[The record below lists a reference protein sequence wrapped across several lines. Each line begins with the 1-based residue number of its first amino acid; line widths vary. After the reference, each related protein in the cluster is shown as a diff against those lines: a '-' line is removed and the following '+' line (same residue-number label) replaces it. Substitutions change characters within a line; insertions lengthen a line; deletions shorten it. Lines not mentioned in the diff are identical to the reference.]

1 VLVTFG
7 GGDVTPGRPRIGVVL
22 GAGGVLGAAWTA
34 GALVAL
40 QRRLPIPLGAADL
53 IVGTSAGS
61 IMAAA
66 LRCGVGVEEIVEH
79 QRGSQLGV
87 LPELR
92 DLDRDAGP
100 LPLLPRL
107 RIGSPRL
114 LARTALA
121 PHKVRPWVAASA
133 LVLQGRG
140 TLHSLGVLVEAM
152 LALDGQGTDWPGR
165 GETWIMAVDYHS
177 GRRIAFGRPGAPRA
191 PLAAAVVASCSIP
204 GWYEP
209 KTIDGRRYVDGG
221 VCSSTSVDLL
231 SRVDLDEVYVL
242 APMASYELDNPWN
255 PAVRLE
261 RVFRRILTLGLG
273 REVRKVAATGAAVT
287 VLTPGPEDLAAMG
300 ANLMNPARR
309 ALVLE
314 TSLRT
319 SAAALSRS
327 AEPERPLAA

>member
-1 VLVTFG
+1 VA
-7 GGDVTPGRPRIGVVL
+7 PGRRRIGVVL

-40 QRRLPIPLGAADL
+40 QRRLPVPLGEVDL

-79 QRGSQLGV
+79 QRGGQQLA
-87 LPELR
+87 LPDLR
-92 DLDRDAGP
+92 ELDRDAGP

-140 TLHSLGVLVEAM
+140 QLNSLGVLIEAM
-152 LALDGQGTDWPGR
+152 LALDGQGGRWPGT
-165 GETWIMAVDYHS
+165 GDTWIMAVDYES
-177 GRRIAFGRPGAPRA
+177 GRRIAFGRPGAPEA

-209 KTIDGRRYVDGG
+209 KEIDGRRYVDGG
-221 VCSSTSVDLL
+221 VCSSTSLDLL
-231 SRVDLDEVYVL
+231 SRAELDEVYVL
-242 APMASYELDNPWN
+242 APMASLELDNPWN

-261 RVFRRILTLGLG
+261 RVFRRVVTLGLT
-273 REVRKVAATGAAVT
+273 REIRKVTATGTAVT
-287 VLTPGPEDLAAMG
+287 VLTPGPEDLAVLG

-309 ALVLE
+309 AAVLE

-319 SAAALSRS
+319 SADALAS
-327 AEPERPLAA
+327 AEDPAGPPLAA